1 MSAAL
6 SRCSLV
12 TLAIL
17 VAATAQGGG
26 HDKLPKQYDVTPI
39 VAPPN
44 NAHCEPGF
52 AQTTFA
58 RRMNAS
64 GQIAGYQVC
73 YEATG
78 SPDAPFLFNFGWGYV
93 FTPGVGSRFLPY
105 ISADAIGTLGR
116 SVNDAGVAVGWEFTQ
131 ELAFAPVWLPSGG
144 ASYAVASDPCADF
157 PFSQADDIN
166 NVGSIAASAER
177 LPAQGCSNHWI
188 LKRADGTEVVGPL
201 GFVDALNDHDVL
213 VGQVSN
219 TARKWSP
226 TLGDVVLLPEGVP
239 GRERLRAYNI
249 NNNEEVVGEWQHI
262 NNPQDFCLVGA
273 DAVYW
278 GPEGGTAQIL
288 PRLPHDTHA
297 VAIGINNQGLIVGNS
312 RTMPVCNSFQPDTQ
326 RAVIWHQG
334 RVTDLNKLLKKSDA
348 REIQLIQ
355 ASDINDSGQIAA
367 FGFYRNQPLDKC
379 WDFVFNPDTG
389 ESVYDTTL
397 QCHSLHSFL
406 LTPTGDK

>member
-1 MSAAL
+1 M
-6 SRCSLV
+6 
-12 TLAIL
+12 
-17 VAATAQGGG
+17 
-26 HDKLPKQYDVTPI
+26 
-39 VAPPN
+39 
-44 NAHCEPGF
+44 
-52 AQTTFA
+52 
-58 RRMNAS
+58 
-64 GQIAGYQVC
+64 
-73 YEATG
+73 
-78 SPDAPFLFNFGWGYV
+78 
-93 FTPGVGSRFLPY
+93 
-105 ISADAIGTLGR
+105 
-116 SVNDAGVAVGWEFTQ
+116 
-131 ELAFAPVWLPSGG
+131 
-144 ASYAVASDPCADF
+144 
-157 PFSQADDIN
+157 
-166 NVGSIAASAER
+166 
-177 LPAQGCSNHWI
+177 
-188 LKRADGTEVVGPL
+188 
-201 GFVDALNDHDVL
+201 
-213 VGQVSN
+213 
-219 TARKWSP
+219 
-226 TLGDVVLLPEGVP
+226 
-239 GRERLRAYNI
+239 
-249 NNNEEVVGEWQHI
+249 GEWQHI